1 MIKTIKIIAIVIN
14 AIAFFGFARI
24 AMACDEYD
32 SAYSSTDGI
41 TDIFEQATDHEW
53 NGLHDHEWNGFI
65 D

>member
-1 MIKTIKIIAIVIN
+1 MIKTMKMIAIVI
-14 AIAFFGFARI
+14 AVIAFFGFARI

-53 NGLHDHEWNGFI
+53 NGFI